1 MTEPNFI
8 AQEQGLNFNSVVE
21 AIIKRS
27 CIIDYGIIQKVVA
40 KGVVEVAVAVAKT
53 EEDMLCMTCVLANTA
68 STALTIDIIPHVG
81 DRVLVVYPRLYND
94 KMFNVTDSED
104 DNAKLTIDF
113 EAQGYNLMSGIAI
126 LINQCKTSA
135 HKNVITFEDG
145 KVNIKLGYSADED
158 KNFLNIST
166 TADGDVT
173 LSNDKCFVTIDKDG
187 AFTFNNEKASACIDT
202 DGYLDYENTDDNNT
216 KLRFTSSGMTM
227 QDKNGC
233 KIVSSSSG
241 MTIQDNNGCKI
252 VSSSTDIQINGKLK
266 VLK

>member
-1 MTEPNFI
+1 MAEPNFI

-104 DNAKLTIDF
+104 DNAKLTVDF

-145 KVNIKLGYSADED
+145 KIDIKLSYNKNQN
-158 KNFLNIST
+158 KNFINLST
-166 TADGDVT
+166 TADGGVT
-173 LSNDKCFVTIDKDG
+173 FSNDKCTIAVDK
-187 AFTFNNEKASACIDT
+187 
-202 DGYLDYENTDDNNT
+202 DGYLDYKNTGDSNT
-216 KLRFTSSGMTM
+216 KLQFT
-227 QDKNGC
+227 
-233 KIVSSSSG
+233 SSG
-241 MTIQDNNGCKI
+241 MTIQDKNGCKI